1 MGKVIFQAQIKQFNR
16 KALVSGDT
24 QIRLILECVDETDK
38 QSEVMKDLSEIKLGQ
53 ELVEVSIEKIRE

>member
-24 QIRLILECVDETDK
+24 QIRLILECYDNPQK
-38 QSEVMKDLSEIKLGQ
+38 QNEVMAALCK
-53 ELVEVSIEKIRE
+53 

>member
-1 MGKVIFQAQIKQFNR
+1 MGKVTFQAQIKQFNR

-53 ELVEVSIEKIRE
+53 ELVEVSIEKIKE